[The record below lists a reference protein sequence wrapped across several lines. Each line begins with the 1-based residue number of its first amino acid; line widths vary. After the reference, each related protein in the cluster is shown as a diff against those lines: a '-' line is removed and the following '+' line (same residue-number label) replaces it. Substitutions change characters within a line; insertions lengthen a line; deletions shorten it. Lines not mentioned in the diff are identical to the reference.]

1 MLSDAV
7 WVNATWGYAWRVD
20 NALGTAGVTDIA
32 INPID
37 QYQIF
42 QFDLNLKF

>member
-20 NALGTAGVTDIA
+20 DALGTGGVTDIA

-42 QFDLNLKF
+42 QLDLNLKF